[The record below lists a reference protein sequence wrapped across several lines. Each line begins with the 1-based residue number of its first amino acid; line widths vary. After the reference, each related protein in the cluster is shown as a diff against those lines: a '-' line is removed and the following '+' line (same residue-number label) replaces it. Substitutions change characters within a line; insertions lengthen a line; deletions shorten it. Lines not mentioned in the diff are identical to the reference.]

1 MLPLLFAICGVYKLK
16 TAFYTLGCKVNSYE
30 TQAVMERFEKRGY
43 EIVDFNQKS
52 DIYVINSCMVTN
64 TGERK
69 SKKFIRRPILQ
80 NPEAIVI
87 VMGCLSQLKAEEM
100 LKIEGVKIVLGTKN
114 RDQIVDYLEEY
125 LEQRQIQN
133 RVESLDNLE
142 EFDHLFISDFK
153 HHQRA
158 FLKIQ
163 DGCNNFCSYCIIPYT
178 RGRIRSK
185 EPNRVLQEAK
195 YLVDNG
201 HIELVLTGIHTGGY
215 GADLE
220 NYSFADLLRDL
231 ETVEG
236 LKRIRISSIE
246 ITELDSAVI
255 QAINDSTK
263 IVNHLHIPLQSG
275 SDRILKKMNRKYT
288 TSQFKEITNQ
298 LRRAIPDLAITTDI
312 IVGFPGETEEDFQE
326 EISLI
331 NEIGFQELHVFPYSI
346 RIGTVASRMKD
357 QISGDVKKKRVHR
370 LLDLSNELKTN
381 HIKQQLGQIHYL
393 IPEQEKNGFL
403 QGHTRDYIL
412 VRINGDSNLI
422 GLEIKV
428 KLDRYDGT
436 YCYGTTQ

>member
-1 MLPLLFAICGVYKLK
+1 
-16 TAFYTLGCKVNSYE
+16 
-30 TQAVMERFEKRGY
+30 MEQFEKQGY
-43 EIVDFNQKS
+43 EIVDFDQKS
-52 DIYVINSCMVTN
+52 DVYVINSCMVTN

-69 SKKFIRRPILQ
+69 SKKFIRRPMQL
-80 NPEAIVI
+80 NSDAIVI

-100 LKIEGVKIVLGTKN
+100 LEIDGVKIVLGTKN

-125 LEQRQIQN
+125 LDHKQIQN
-133 RVESLDNLE
+133 RVEPLENKE
-142 EFDHLFISDFK
+142 EFDQLFISDFK
-153 HHQRA
+153 HHKRA

-220 NYSFADLLRDL
+220 HYSFADLLRDL

-246 ITELDSAVI
+246 ITELDSDVI
-255 QAINDSTK
+255 KAINDSNK

-275 SDRILKKMNRKYT
+275 SNRILKKMNRKYT
-288 TSQFKEITNQ
+288 TSQFKEIINQ
-298 LRRAIPDLAITTDI
+298 LRQAIPDLAITTDI
-312 IVGFPGETEEDFQE
+312 IVGFPGETEEDFKE

-331 NEIGFQELHVFPYSI
+331 KEIGFQELHVFPYSK

-357 QISGDVKKKRVHR
+357 QIPGDVKKERVHR

-381 HIKQQLGQIHYL
+381 HIKQQIGRIHYL
-393 IPEQEKNGFL
+393 IPEQEKDGFL

-412 VRINGDSNLI
+412 VRVNGDSKLI
-422 GLEIKV
+422 GTEIKV
-428 KLDRYDGT
+428 RLDRYDGT
-436 YCYGTTQ
+436 YCYATIQ